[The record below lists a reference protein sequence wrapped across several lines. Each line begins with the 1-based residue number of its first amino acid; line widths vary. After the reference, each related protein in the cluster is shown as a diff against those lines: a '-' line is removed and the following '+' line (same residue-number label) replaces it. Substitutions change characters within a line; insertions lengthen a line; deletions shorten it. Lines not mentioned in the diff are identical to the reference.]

1 MVACPYTFSSVA
13 DCSKPIKISGDEF
26 SPSFPEVNVR
36 PDGIVTLTYTSFA
49 AFNGFSQDLNYVSC
63 VPHGAPNPPTCTA
76 RSIVATEARTFSE
89 TTFTVA
95 HKFTVWTK
103 PSHAERFNPATG
115 KYEVFVAWANCGE
128 DNQVPVGQVAFLADC
143 PDANVV
149 MAYSPTDDAGNALA
163 WSPVI
168 PVNTHIHDQLI
179 PTVRSDRE
187 TNLVHIVYYSSENDP
202 AGELLQLM
210 ESRVEPDSYAAGPP
224 IALAKTLFDPMAD
237 FFLQGGG
244 PDGFGDVIIG
254 TQIGIAARS
263 GRTYVH
269 SVATS
274 IPGNFG
280 NPGTLNSGY
289 NNLLTRTSH

>member
-1 MVACPYTFSSVA
+1 
-13 DCSKPIKISGDEF
+13 
-26 SPSFPEVNVR
+26 
-36 PDGIVTLTYTSFA
+36 
-49 AFNGFSQDLNYVSC
+49 
-63 VPHGAPNPPTCTA
+63 
-76 RSIVATEARTFSE
+76 
-89 TTFTVA
+89 
-95 HKFTVWTK
+95 
-103 PSHAERFNPATG
+103 
-115 KYEVFVAWANCGE
+115 
-128 DNQVPVGQVAFLADC
+128 
-143 PDANVV
+143 
-149 MAYSPTDDAGNALA
+149 MAYSPTDDAGNAFA
-163 WSPVI
+163 WSSVI
-168 PVNTHIHDQLI
+168 PVNTHIHDQVI

-210 ESRVEPDSYAAGPP
+210 ESRVEPDSYAAGRPH
-224 IALAKTLFDPMAD
+224 ALAKTLFDPMAD

-244 PDGFGDVIIG
+244 TEGFGDLIIG